1 LKIRLTWQNRDGLCP
16 CKCPIP
22 NAENSRWSVKYGEIR
37 RKCGKSMEVHGDNN
51 QPFIDV
57 SVGWANQIAVSVSK
71 CVGIQH
77 DTATI

>member
-1 LKIRLTWQNRDGLCP
+1 
-16 CKCPIP
+16 
-22 NAENSRWSVKYGEIR
+22 
-37 RKCGKSMEVHGDNN
+37 MEVHGDNN

-77 DTATI
+77 DTATIWSWNTFDASSEKGILWAVFIGFSKMGDPQVTMGFNTKMT